1 MSLNRDQG
9 RFTLDKYLCYMSGKS
24 MQRLYLAR
32 FFFFYGAQHTIAD
45 DVGNFLFFF
54 VFIIVKFLK
63 EKNLQAFLL
72 YYLWFYPPA
81 HPGVAKGQT
90 QANLMKTVFFC
101 T

>member
-45 DVGNFLFFF
+45 DVGNFFF
-54 VFIIVKFLK
+54 
-63 EKNLQAFLL
+63 L
-72 YYLWFYPPA
+72 YS
-81 HPGVAKGQT
+81 
-90 QANLMKTVFFC
+90 
-101 T
+101 